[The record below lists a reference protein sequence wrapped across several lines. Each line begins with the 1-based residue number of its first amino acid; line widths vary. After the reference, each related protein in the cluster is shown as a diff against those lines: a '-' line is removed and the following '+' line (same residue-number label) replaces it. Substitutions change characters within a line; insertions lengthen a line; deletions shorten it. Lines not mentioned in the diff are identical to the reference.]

1 MGAGVLR
8 DRRQHLLSA
17 LIGAELYPIDQG
29 QCVHAVDVR
38 INKPREDNSAT
49 KLDKPGIG
57 SDVTGRSVT
66 IAHPNQSV
74 SLNGQR

>member
-29 QCVHAVDVR
+29 QCVHTMDVR
-38 INKPREDNSAT
+38 VNEPWEDNST
-49 KLDKPGIG
+49 IKLD
-57 SDVTGRSVT
+57 
-66 IAHPNQSV
+66 
-74 SLNGQR
+74 